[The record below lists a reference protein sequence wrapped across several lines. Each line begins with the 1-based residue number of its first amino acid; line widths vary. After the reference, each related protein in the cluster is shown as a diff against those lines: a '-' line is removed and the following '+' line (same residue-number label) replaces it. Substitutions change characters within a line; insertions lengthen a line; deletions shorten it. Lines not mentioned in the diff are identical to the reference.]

1 MNAVLMR
8 DVFRI
13 HRTAEGDAAALQG
26 MTLDVEEGEVVV
38 VLGPSG
44 SGKSTLLRILA
55 ALERPSAGVARVLGE
70 DVAHLH
76 GRRAA
81 EFRARNLGLVDQHYE
96 RALTPD
102 LPCGEIVG
110 LQQALRG
117 VDPATRRARA
127 MELLEAVGLG
137 DAAGARPGELSGGQ
151 QQRVALCAALAHR
164 PKLLLADEPSGEL
177 DAANAA
183 EVYRLIRELAR
194 DVGGTAVIVSHDPGS
209 EAIADRVVRVR
220 DGRLSQ
226 ETVGDGEALVVGR
239 GGWVHVPADLLD
251 GATHLRAHRDEDGVV
266 LETAARRDL
275 PADEQPPDEPPVPG
289 AVVAELASVHKSFGA
304 RTVFDGFSAEFHRG
318 LLTTIAGRSGTGKST
333 LLHMLAGLERPGGGE
348 VLVCGESLG
357 RLDREGL
364 AQVRRRHIAVVGQ
377 DPGLVTFMSAAENV
391 ALAASL
397 RCVADPDAEAERLLA
412 DVGLA
417 ERASQRV
424 SRLSAGER
432 QRTAIARA
440 LVGGPDLMLVD
451 EPTSRLDR
459 ANAAPVARLLARA
472 AHERGIAVI
481 CATHDPL
488 LLEHSDVRISLG

>member
-1 MNAVLMR
+1 VNAVLLR

-81 EFRARNLGLVDQHYE
+81 EFRARSLGLVDQHYE
-96 RALTPD
+96 RALPPD

-117 VDPATRRARA
+117 VNPTTRRARA

-137 DAAGARPGELSGGQ
+137 DAVDARPGELSGGQ

-183 EVYRLIRELAR
+183 EVYRLIRELAH

-226 ETVGDGEALVVGR
+226 ETVGEGEALVVGR

-251 GATHLRAHRDEDGVV
+251 GATHLRAHRDEDGVI
-266 LETAARRDL
+266 LETAARREL
-275 PADEQPPDEPPVPG
+275 PPDEQPPVRPPVPG
-289 AVVAELASVHKSFGA
+289 AVVAELASVHKAFGA
-304 RTVFDGFSAEFHRG
+304 RTVFDGFSSEFHRG
-318 LLTTIAGRSGTGKST
+318 LLTTIAGRSGSGKST
-333 LLHMLAGLERPGGGE
+333 LLHMLGGLERPGGGE
-348 VLVCGESLG
+348 VLVCGQSLG

-364 AQVRRRHIAVVGQ
+364 AEVRRRHIAVVGQ
-377 DPGLVTFMSAAENV
+377 DPGLVAFMSAAENV
-391 ALAASL
+391 ALAGSL
-397 RCVADPDAEAERLLA
+397 RGVADPAAEAERLLA

-417 ERASQRV
+417 ERATQRV

-440 LVGGPDLMLVD
+440 LVGGPDVMLVD

>member
-1 MNAVLMR
+1 MWA
-8 DVFRI
+8 
-13 HRTAEGDAAALQG
+13 
-26 MTLDVEEGEVVV
+26 
-38 VLGPSG
+38 
-44 SGKSTLLRILA
+44 
-55 ALERPSAGVARVLGE
+55 
-70 DVAHLH
+70 
-76 GRRAA
+76 
-81 EFRARNLGLVDQHYE
+81 
-96 RALTPD
+96 
-102 LPCGEIVG
+102 
-110 LQQALRG
+110 
-117 VDPATRRARA
+117 
-127 MELLEAVGLG
+127 
-137 DAAGARPGELSGGQ
+137 
-151 QQRVALCAALAHR
+151 
-164 PKLLLADEPSGEL
+164 
-177 DAANAA
+177 
-183 EVYRLIRELAR
+183 
-194 DVGGTAVIVSHDPGS
+194 GTAVIVSHDPGS

-364 AQVRRRHIAVVGQ
+364 AEVRRRHIAVVGQ
-377 DPGLVTFMSAAENV
+377 DPGLVAFMSAAENV

-397 RCVADPDAEAERLLA
+397 RGVADPDAEAERLLA